1 MGSREGKGLKGGE
14 GSGKWAWFPVLR
26 CAHKVQEQHMLWHK
40 FIKSSGS
47 TTRCLPAPF
56 LSPCHTPLS
65 LVVVVYFHVAQNQI
79 MVRLLTCLLRAASL
93 SSKNKF
99 FNLILMKI
107 YDYFFHTA
115 HGETFVLFII
125 VWGNPTKERG
135 NMRERK
141 EKRLFVSKVWCKLAS
156 RLNLFNK
163 RVLFAKIAKDKRE
176 ETRNRISYN
185 LNLFQV

>member
-1 MGSREGKGLKGGE
+1 MRPRVGARGGE
-14 GSGKWAWFPVLR
+14 GCKGVRVVVVSGHGSLCC

-47 TTRCLPAPF
+47 TTRCLPTPP
-56 LSPCHTPLS
+56 PCHAS
-65 LVVVVYFHVAQNQI
+65 LWPVVIVVYFHVAQNQI

-125 VWGNPTKERG
+125 V
-135 NMRERK
+135 
-141 EKRLFVSKVWCKLAS
+141 
-156 RLNLFNK
+156 
-163 RVLFAKIAKDKRE
+163 
-176 ETRNRISYN
+176 
-185 LNLFQV
+185 